1 MQYEGSD
8 LGNAMSDHQKFG
20 VSDGIRGAA
29 VDAERTAEHGV
40 SDVKEAV
47 GDATSTLKD
56 RASQFKA
63 NVADKLESGAA
74 SVRSRTTGTDGLDSA
89 ISTTKEKVAGAGER
103 LASGMEETAGWLRG
117 ADMAS
122 MQRGLERQV
131 KESPAR
137 TLLIAAGIGYLL
149 GRAFKGRDG

>member
-1 MQYEGSD
+1 MRYDGSD
-8 LGNAMSDHQKFG
+8 QGNVISDQQKFG
-20 VSDGIRGAA
+20 GGDGIRGAA
-29 VDAERTAEHGV
+29 MDAERTAEHAV
-40 SDVKEAV
+40 SEAKEAV
-47 GDATSTLKD
+47 GNAAATLKD

-63 NVADKLESGAA
+63 NVVDKLESGAA
-74 SVRSRTTGTDGLDSA
+74 SVRTRTTETDGLDGA

-117 ADMAS
+117 ADLAS

-137 TLLIAAGIGYLL
+137 TLLIAAGVGYLL
-149 GRAFKGRDG
+149 GRAFKGRDS